1 VSGRRALR
9 LSPADNVATALA
21 DLAQGEQ
28 VAIGGQSVTL
38 AEAIPLCHK
47 LALQPIPAGAD
58 IVKYGQRI
66 GRASSA
72 IGEGAH
78 VHVHNMRSARGR

>member
-1 VSGRRALR
+1 MSGRRALR

-28 VAIGGQSVTL
+28 VAVEGQSVTL

-47 LALQPIPAGAD
+47 LALAAIPAGAD
-58 IVKYGQRI
+58 IVKYGEII
-66 GRASSA
+66 GRATSA
-72 IGEGAH
+72 IAPGAH